1 MKRTLGTMRLFRAA
15 REIAAGVGFDID
27 DHATCGASDSNTTST
42 LGIPALTRSGQS
54 GATTT
59 ATASGSTSEHR
70 VAYVASRAGLS
81 LGSEPRC
88 VGRTEHA
95 WRSGTNLCSFC
106 SFRGG
111 VAFQVTRRIR

>member
-15 REIAAGVGFDID
+15 REVAAGVGFDID
-27 DHATCGASDSNTTST
+27 DHATCGASDSNTTSA

-88 VGRTEHA
+88 VRPYRTCTALWDH
-95 WRSGTNLCSFC
+95 LCSFC

-111 VAFQVTRRIR
+111 LRSK